1 MRTTDELKNE
11 TTEKLAGMR
20 VVVDG
25 EDYTITGCDNPARLL
40 LRTALA
46 YRRDSGY
53 YAETPDRNAIT
64 STTLR
69 MQDGGGNPHTLRV
82 VYCVEDKSQ
91 HAFMDAEKLD
101 DGTDG
106 ALIALG
112 VPADTD
118 FDLFSV
124 VRVDYTGAVEQAMQ
138 LFHDNTGFY
147 DSVEITTEE
156 RGITKSEELH
166 GDRLR
171 DAIYSAL
178 RTHHCWLTIDKPLD
192 IGNAEHRGEGGLGPG
207 HIRWVH
213 PEWFDRH
220 RHK

>member
-1 MRTTDELKNE
+1 MKTTDELKDE
-11 TTEKLAGMR
+11 TRAKLAGMR
-20 VVVDG
+20 VAVDG
-25 EDYTITGCDNPARLL
+25 EDYTITGVDNPERLL

-53 YAETPDRNAIT
+53 YAETPSRNAIN
-64 STTLR
+64 SITLR
-69 MQDGGGNPHTLRV
+69 LQDGGGAAHTLRV
-82 VYCVEDKSQ
+82 VYCVADKSQ
-91 HAFMDAEKLD
+91 HAYRDQEQLD

-112 VPADTD
+112 VPSTTD
-118 FDLFSV
+118 FCVFSL

-138 LFHDNTGFY
+138 LFPDNTGFY

-156 RGITKSEELH
+156 RGITKTEELH

-171 DAIYSAL
+171 DAIFSAL
-178 RTHHCWLTIDKPLD
+178 RTCCCWLTIDKPLTV
-192 IGNAEHRGEGGLGPG
+192 GNAEHRGEGGLGPG
-207 HIRWVH
+207 HIRWVA
-213 PEWFDRH
+213 PEWFDGH